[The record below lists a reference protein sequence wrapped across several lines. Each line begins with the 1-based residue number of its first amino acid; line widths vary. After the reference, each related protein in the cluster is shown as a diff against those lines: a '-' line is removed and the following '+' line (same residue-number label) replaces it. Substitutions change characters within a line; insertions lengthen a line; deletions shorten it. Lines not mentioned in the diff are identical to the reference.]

1 MGYALINDKKCWN
14 TVVRRGR
21 RLALEVDISRN
32 KEKELVDEEEGM
44 NVEEENMEGGRMK
57 ERGKLELERN
67 ERQKEE
73 NSRRDGSRDSI
84 NRMKENEELKEIL
97 IEVFRTGI
105 AETEEKIR
113 RSVRELEKRRYGPKL
128 RKENQI
134 QKKEWKKNV

>member
-1 MGYALINDKKCWN
+1 MGYALINDKESWN

-21 RLALEVDISRN
+21 RLALEVDISKN

-57 ERGKLELERN
+57 ERGRLELERN
-67 ERQKEE
+67 ERQKGE
-73 NSRRDGSRDSI
+73 NSRRDRSRDSI

-105 AETEEKIR
+105 TETEEKIR
-113 RSVRELEKRRYGPKL
+113 RSLRELEKRRYGPKL
-128 RKENQI
+128 RKEN
-134 QKKEWKKNV
+134 

>member
-1 MGYALINDKKCWN
+1 MGYALINDKESWN
-14 TVVRRGR
+14 TVVRRDR

-57 ERGKLELERN
+57 ERGRLKLKRN
-67 ERQKEE
+67 ERQKGE
-73 NSRRDGSRDSI
+73 NSRRDRSRDSI
-84 NRMKENEELKEIL
+84 NRMKENEKLKEIL

-105 AETEEKIR
+105 AETEEKIK

-128 RKENQI
+128 RKEN
-134 QKKEWKKNV
+134 